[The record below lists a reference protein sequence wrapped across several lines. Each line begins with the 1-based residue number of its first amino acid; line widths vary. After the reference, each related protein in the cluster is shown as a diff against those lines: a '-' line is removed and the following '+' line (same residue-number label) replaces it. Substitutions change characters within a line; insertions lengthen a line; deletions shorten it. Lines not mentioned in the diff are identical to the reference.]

1 MCIET
6 CAHVRTRVCAPQGT
20 IVMLS
25 QNTCGQSCGWGI
37 NTYKYARPIA
47 GTLLQKHAERIQHV
61 GIYAQ
66 NGVQGMR

>member
-1 MCIET
+1 
-6 CAHVRTRVCAPQGT
+6 
-20 IVMLS
+20 MLS

-47 GTLLQKHAERIQHV
+47 GTSLQKHAERIQHV
-61 GIYAQ
+61 GIYVQ